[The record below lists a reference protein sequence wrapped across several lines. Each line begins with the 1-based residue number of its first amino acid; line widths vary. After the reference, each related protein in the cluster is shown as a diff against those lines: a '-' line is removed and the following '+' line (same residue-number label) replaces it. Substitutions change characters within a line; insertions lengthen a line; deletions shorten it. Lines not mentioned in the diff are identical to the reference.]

1 MEVQETNGV
10 MEAADRI
17 AEVGARLS
25 PQKRAYDQWLPRKVR
40 VAAFEQNGTRLII
53 ANYVW
58 ESGIVTDAHWNKAID
73 LGNATPI
80 RISEDGRE
88 SVGFLADADKGV
100 GIIYKRDQDLSSL
113 TTTAELA
120 WAMID
125 SRKLVD
131 AFTVDPSFRTK
142 IMWLLMG
149 AVPFMLLMWLERM

>member
-53 ANYVW
+53 SNYVW

-73 LGNATPI
+73 LGNAIPI
-80 RISEDGRE
+80 G
-88 SVGFLADADKGV
+88 SVKTEKKVSGSLPMPIKG
-100 GIIYKRDQDLSSL
+100 
-113 TTTAELA
+113 
-120 WAMID
+120 
-125 SRKLVD
+125 
-131 AFTVDPSFRTK
+131 
-142 IMWLLMG
+142 
-149 AVPFMLLMWLERM
+149 